1 MLAVWKTNMDS
12 NRSCRKVALVTG
24 ASSGMGKSFAQALL
38 AEGLTVYAA
47 ARRVEVMSDLERAG
61 ARVMQMDISRDE
73 DVQAVVHRIGQAHG
87 GVDLLVNNAGFGLYG
102 AIEDIPIDKARYQF
116 EVNLFGTAR
125 VTRAVLPH
133 MRQQRDGRIINIS
146 SMGGR
151 MYTPLGGW
159 YHASKHALEG
169 WSDCLRLEL
178 APFGIDVVIIEPG
191 VIDTGFADVLIDPL
205 LERSGEGPYADM
217 ARAVAAATEASYAKG
232 QASAPEVIVKLL
244 LKAVRASRPG
254 TRYVGGKFAR
264 PLIFIRKWG
273 GDRLFDKTV
282 MSTVKRAD
290 TTGKQ

>member
-1 MLAVWKTNMDS
+1 
-12 NRSCRKVALVTG
+12 
-24 ASSGMGKSFAQALL
+24 MGKSFAQALL